1 MNTSSGPKL
10 HLNTLI
16 DHLAKDFWEG
26 GSSEEKCVAAIALN
40 YARVTWVRWRPR
52 VRATNIAIINGSPH
66 QLPSFSNKVCKGM
79 KGAGGTFLEKRRD
92 KDFFNL

>member
-16 DHLAKDFWEG
+16 DHLAEDFWEG

-40 YARVTWVRWRPR
+40 YAWLRWRPR
-52 VRATNIAIINGSPH
+52 VRATNIAIINGSSH
-66 QLPSFSNKVCKGM
+66 QLPSFSSKVCKGM
-79 KGAGGTFLEKRRD
+79 KGAGGTFFGEKAGQG
-92 KDFFNL
+92 FL